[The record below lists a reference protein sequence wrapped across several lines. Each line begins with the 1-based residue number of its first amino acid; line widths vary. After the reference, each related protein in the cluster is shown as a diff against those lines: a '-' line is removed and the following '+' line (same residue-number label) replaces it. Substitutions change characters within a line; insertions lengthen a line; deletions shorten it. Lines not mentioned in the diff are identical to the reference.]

1 MKKPMKPS
9 GSLQRA
15 LLSQSQL
22 KLPPFKYEVSG
33 SGLCL
38 GRLCRVGN
46 RSDEHRAEYFAAI
59 PASTRGLSQP
69 ERVSTR
75 G

>member
-1 MKKPMKPS
+1 MKKRMKPS

-15 LLSQSQL
+15 LKPTQT
-22 KLPPFKYEVSG
+22 
-33 SGLCL
+33 
-38 GRLCRVGN
+38 
-46 RSDEHRAEYFAAI
+46 AAFAAPMSTAPSTSQPY